1 MEKRGPS
8 VQGKETGNGF
18 MEAQNS
24 DPGSGHTLQR
34 ADYAVATPTSARA
47 GKLFGSSCGELFG
60 SSCGELFGSSRGE
73 LFGSNAEG
81 HRRHQGGYRDVT
93 EGRDRNQAASK
104 TEQHD
109 GAGVRA
115 PDSMMPRT
123 NSTAKHERGH
133 MTNRTAKHERG
144 HTRSLLLLVFSVAL
158 VLLVVVVIVA
168 VVAVVVAVVVVSVA

>member
-60 SSCGELFGSSRGE
+60 SSRGE

-81 HRRHQGGYRDVT
+81 HRSHQGGYRDVT
-93 EGRDRNQAASK
+93 EGRDRNPAASK

-168 VVAVVVAVVVVSVA
+168 VVAVVVAVVVVT